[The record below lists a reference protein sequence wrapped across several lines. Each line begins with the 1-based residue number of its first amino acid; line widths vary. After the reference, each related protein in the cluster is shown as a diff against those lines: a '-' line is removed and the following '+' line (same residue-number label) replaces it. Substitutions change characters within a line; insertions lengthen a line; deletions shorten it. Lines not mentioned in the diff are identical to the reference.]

1 MKKMALSGPGC
12 FHRRK
17 KMLVKDAMT
26 KDPVVCTATTSLRD
40 AVGLMKKYHIGGL
53 PVIEGSELVGMLTE
67 SDLIALL
74 ESERISDDLWLPS
87 PFEIIEI
94 PIREYINWE
103 KTKHALRNIGDMQ
116 AKKVMT
122 HRVVTATEGMEIGA
136 AAALM
141 LKEGI
146 SRLPVMRG
154 KKLVGI
160 LARADIINAVG
171 SSHSVP
177 KGAET

>member
-1 MKKMALSGPGC
+1 
-12 FHRRK
+12 
-17 KMLVKDAMT
+17 MLVKDAMT
-26 KDPVVCTATTSLRD
+26 KNPIVCSAETSLRD
-40 AVGLMKKYHIGGL
+40 AVGLMRKHHIGGL
-53 PVIEGSELVGMLTE
+53 PVMEGTELVGILTE
-67 SDLIALL
+67 SDLISLL

-103 KTKHALRNIGDMQ
+103 KTKHALRNIGDLP

-122 HRVVTATEGMEIGA
+122 HRVVTATEDMEIGA
-136 AAALM
+136 AAELM

-146 SRLPVMRG
+146 ARLPILRG
-154 KKLVGI
+154 KNLVGI

-171 SSHSVP
+171 SSHSA
-177 KGAET
+177 KNGAET

>member
-1 MKKMALSGPGC
+1 M
-12 FHRRK
+12 
-17 KMLVKDAMT
+17 MLVNDAMT
-26 KDPVVCTATTSLRD
+26 KDPIVCSAETTLREAVSLMR
-40 AVGLMKKYHIGGL
+40 KHHIGGL
-53 PVIEGSELVGMLTE
+53 PVMEGTKLVGMLTE
-67 SDLIALL
+67 SDLISLL
-74 ESERISDDLWLPS
+74 ESEKISDDLWLPS

-122 HRVVTATEGMEIGA
+122 RRVITTTEKMDIEE

-146 SRLPVMRG
+146 ARLPVMRE

-160 LARADIINAVG
+160 LTRADIINAI
-171 SSHSVP
+171 
-177 KGAET
+177 GASYPNKEGADT